1 MLLLFELGELFICYS
16 ICEHRVPNVTWWSLS
31 QMIHKMVSASGYLV
45 ATVAVLLWYAVNSV
59 KMLSVKGLDVSNILI
74 LHEWSEGVALES

>member
-1 MLLLFELGELFICYS
+1 
-16 ICEHRVPNVTWWSLS
+16 
-31 QMIHKMVSASGYLV
+31 MIHKMVSASGYLV